1 MQEDILIQ
9 ISNRLRELRKDK
21 NITLQEL
28 ADKAG
33 VSKGLISQV
42 ENSRT
47 IPSLLV
53 LLNIIKELD
62 IDLNEFFRDINLHP
76 PDNKTILKKST
87 DYTSFEKE
95 NAVGFGYQ
103 RIFSTSVQDC
113 HIDFVILTLQPG
125 ASRAPVQTA
134 ALEFKYMLSGQV
146 RYEIGNQQHLLQ
158 AGDSL
163 LFDGMEWHNP
173 YNESDQEAKMLVV
186 YFFYEKAV
194 SGK

>member
-1 MQEDILIQ
+1 MQDDILIQ

-53 LLNIIKELD
+53 LLSIIKELD

-87 DYTSFEKE
+87 DYTAFEKE
-95 NAVGFGYQ
+95 NAQGFGYQ

-113 HIDFVILTLQPG
+113 HIDTL
-125 ASRAPVQTA
+125 RW
-134 ALEFKYMLSGQV
+134 
-146 RYEIGNQQHLLQ
+146 
-158 AGDSL
+158 
-163 LFDGMEWHNP
+163 DGM
-173 YNESDQEAKMLVV
+173 A
-186 YFFYEKAV
+186 
-194 SGK
+194 